1 MHLACSLC
9 TALAERTQ
17 VACCANSLQ
26 TLVRG
31 VLDHLHDV
39 YRHREYR
46 QFGHRGSGRGR
57 IYKFVLL
64 IYLPV
69 VRYL

>member
-26 TLVRG
+26 ALVRG
-31 VLDHLHDV
+31 VLAHLHDV

-46 QFGHRGSGRGR
+46 QFGHLGSGRGR
-57 IYKFVLL
+57 ISSLF
-64 IYLPV
+64 
-69 VRYL
+69 